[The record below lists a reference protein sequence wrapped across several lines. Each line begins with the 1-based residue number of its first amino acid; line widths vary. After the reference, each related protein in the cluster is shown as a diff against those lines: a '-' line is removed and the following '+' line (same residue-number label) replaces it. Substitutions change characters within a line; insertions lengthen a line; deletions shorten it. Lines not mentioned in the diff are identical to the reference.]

1 MPVSEI
7 ETADYNPRVQLK
19 PGDAEWQRLA
29 AIIDEYGLVEPLVWN
44 ERTRRLVGGHQR
56 LEILKHRGDETV
68 DVSVVDLDDD
78 REKALNLALN
88 NPSAQSRWDPLK
100 LVEMAENMSAEA
112 IRVAG
117 FDTMGDVHEVMRR
130 AELSRSGGFLGEF
143 LSDEARSAMSGPQ
156 LPSTPPGEDDGDGGD
171 DGNPGESASDS
182 DTSRP
187 VETDLKEPH
196 KHLAGEQFFEIKL
209 VFDGPQRDI
218 WMRFQNRLKEERDT
232 DNTYEALVAHA
243 SDYLAKGDRER
254 IDEGVDTL

>member
-1 MPVSEI
+1 MRVVTMPVSEI

-19 PGDAEWQRLA
+19 PGDPEWDRLA

-44 ERTRRLVGGHQR
+44 ERSKRLVGGHQR
-56 LEILKHRGDETV
+56 LAILKHRGDQDV
-68 DVSVVDLDDD
+68 DVSVVDLDDEQ
-78 REKALNLALN
+78 EKALNLALN

-100 LVEMAENMSAEA
+100 LVELAENMSAEA

-130 AELSRSGGFLGEF
+130 AEMSRAGGFLGEF
-143 LSDEARSAMSGPQ
+143 LSSPGA
-156 LPSTPPGEDDGDGGD
+156 PPVVDMDVEHDPFTN
-171 DGNPGESASDS
+171 GNSDPVPPPPAPE
-182 DTSRP
+182 RP

-196 KHLAGEQFFEIKL
+196 KHLAGEQYFEVKL
-209 VFDGPQRDI
+209 VLDTGQRDI

-243 SDYLAKGDRER
+243 SDYLAKGDRDR

>member
-19 PGDAEWQRLA
+19 PGDAEWDRLA

-44 ERTRRLVGGHQR
+44 ARTKRLVGGHQR
-56 LEILKHRGDETV
+56 LAILKHRGDETV
-68 DVSVVDLDDD
+68 SVSVVDLDEE

-88 NPSAQSRWDPLK
+88 NPSAQSTWDPMK
-100 LVEMAENMSAEA
+100 LVQMAENMTAEA

-117 FDTMGDVHEVMRR
+117 FDTMGDVHEIVRR

-143 LSDEARSAMSGPQ
+143 LSDEARAAAGGPQ
-156 LPSTPPGEDDGDGGD
+156 LPTVPAQPSDGEDDDAD
-171 DGNPGESASDS
+171 EEAEPAND
-182 DTSRP
+182 RP

-196 KHLAGEQFFEIKL
+196 KHLAGEQYFETKL

-218 WMRFQNRLKEERDT
+218 WLRFQNRLKEERDT
-232 DNTYEALVAHA
+232 DNTFEALIAHA
-243 SDYLAKGDRER
+243 SDYLAKGDRDR